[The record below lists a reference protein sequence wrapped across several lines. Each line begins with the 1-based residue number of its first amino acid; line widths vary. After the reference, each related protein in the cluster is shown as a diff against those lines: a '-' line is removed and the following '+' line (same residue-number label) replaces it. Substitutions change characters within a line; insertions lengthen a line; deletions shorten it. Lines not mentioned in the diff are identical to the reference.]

1 MRGIWGYLILFQ
13 MLVAR
18 SLTQLEKLQVLLILA
33 KAFSGELTTEWRE
46 QHQELITG
54 INSAES
60 LLAAIQAEREVS
72 KPVKKVKK
80 VK

>member
-1 MRGIWGYLILFQ
+1 M
-13 MLVAR
+13 
-18 SLTQLEKLQVLLILA
+18 QVLLILA